1 MALFLIGYFWSDICL
16 WGVLRFATGKPTY
29 SYGTVYS
36 QHEFIFQRRQDPNN
50 YSDTE
55 TRALSIHDPTSAA
68 QAVSHALRNPKIKVQ
83 SNLLSTQLV

>member
-1 MALFLIGYFWSDICL
+1 MYVYEEHWTNESFKNITRQLAVSLFGNTQ
-16 WGVLRFATGKPTY
+16 VEKMRNTY
-29 SYGTVYS
+29 
-36 QHEFIFQRRQDPNN
+36 EILMRRQDPNN